1 MLAQCRAV
9 EEMLGSSYR
18 PLTKVI
24 VLSGAGEGAY
34 HGKSL
39 GKLKTLHHGVSGEV
53 FAVDAR
59 TLHIRDFSYDGEGP
73 AAYFYVGNSKAPSQ
87 GGLRLSDEKGSNGP
101 LPRYRKKHVT
111 ISLPE
116 STTLNNIKWFSVWCD
131 DFSVNFGDVK
141 IPKNLDYPKPQKID
155 ALNGVHAVSSEN
167 IVVVDAQTLLI
178 PSFSYD
184 GEAPDAKF
192 WVGRGP
198 KPSSQGVRVADENG
212 KEEPLRRYDRKTIV
226 LTLPGDLTVF
236 DIGHFGVWCEAFAV
250 DFGHIRV
257 PARSLNVPPS
267 LHMLGVSPQSKLN
280 CEVLWDDLALEV
292 RWAVA
297 GDSVVM
303 QLVSKLE
310 DGEYMSFG
318 LSGDD
323 SRSRM
328 IGGDVVVAW
337 VDKDTLKGYAQDYF
351 LDSKSQCAGTRGSC
365 PDNRLRDNTNSVRLL
380 NAAMVNGYSIVTYQR
395 PLVSQDELDRT
406 VLTNG
411 SQAVIWAVG
420 PLNSRNEV
428 SYHSITSKGDLLLEF
443 GRTPKW
449 NCPLPESD
457 PSRRLQPAE
466 QEEDDEDQFG
476 AGQRHQVRAVRPRAR
491 TCNHV
496 TRNTVF
502 RCSIKG
508 EDNGVP
514 QCSQG
519 SSLSTTP
526 ARRVARPIATPA
538 PAPQN
543 DAWDIPAIQCYEPED
558 GVFYAQMGPTGGKRG
573 YPAITGNNTLP
584 YLTDLKK
591 VTTHSPTLS
600 TNRRTLFVDL
610 SLVCQGHVGWGI
622 SWYINGL
629 LIPEINVVRGKT
641 YSFVVEGGLDPE
653 VPARYHPFYITDD
666 PVGGYEHKTP
676 EERAEVRI
684 FAGAKQTRRGDVFP
698 TGTGR
703 LCNWT
708 PDPKQPPADEF
719 ASFGAYQRTLTLEC
733 DQGEPGLVEWTPD
746 QNTPDTVYYQ
756 CYTHR
761 YLGWRIN
768 VLDACDSSDAAS
780 EPVPARVP
788 SGGRH
793 DPFEDAE
800 ELESSPSILVETRVR
815 PNGLYSGGKTVVS
828 PKNRVDVEFLKQ
840 SSEGYSQRYED
851 YTVRFADNTFLPL
864 PAIQDDALLPP
875 PAIQKEPPRYAH
887 GETAPQ
893 DSSKVQ
899 NTVSPDSK
907 ESSATIKTT
916 ELPSSSS
923 TEGPTIRVT
932 SELPTTTSSKPLS
945 LITVDPKRKPI
956 VHATTP
962 YSLLQLESKGESQ
975 EQRTLLDYDKT
986 SGLVQESQQSTV
998 VIDGNQLNSSDQ
1010 PKLPAGLF
1018 RVASKRPAPLNPLH
1032 VTGVPYPHSTIP
1044 QSHVGPLYPQMMFQ
1058 RPPHHYTV
1066 PPIRRPY
1073 PQRAYS
1079 RPLQGGVHRP
1089 PFMPPGVKFNPK
1101 KPFYRVPIMG
1111 GPHHPVMVTPQFH
1124 HPMGYHHMPGHSPVP
1139 LKYHQ
1144 YQHQQQQGSNKFY
1157 QLIAPNSQKVQVQ
1170 KAPPSTST
1178 PTTTTATPTTTTTT
1192 LAPAS
1197 STTHEPEVVTL
1208 ATISPA
1214 PSSDANSSTDLPV
1227 AVNTGFHPDSVIVEG
1242 GFKPIIHQ
1250 KAVAED
1256 RSSLGEPPV
1265 NDPEDEVVS
1274 GTKEER
1280 KDNPFEGQK
1289 SELFEP
1295 MFIPSPPDRII
1306 GNQTVV
1312 KKPGVLSED
1321 LTPPAVIQGKP
1332 SRPYDVSGRT
1342 HPDMRRPLYPNKKT
1356 SNFHHP
1362 PRGVDFRHQQSR
1374 DETPMAEERMDAYYH
1389 NSRRGVFEDETP
1401 MAAER
1406 METYYLPPQYSTPR
1420 RAPIPPGVIVT
1431 YDGKPVVDG
1440 SLSSP
1445 PNAPSAP
1452 HRGGSLALVRGTP
1465 QFGPFLGEVPP
1476 PVPDVKPSRLTP
1488 EDFGEEFPDPPS
1500 LRSTQ
1505 LSPLD
1510 EGETPLDILL
1520 PDGTELKEEVV
1531 LFKDAKSKK
1540 QAPKKTGSVG
1550 ETPGNDGGT
1559 HEYPQSTD
1567 VNSSSESDVVERTSE
1582 TADQKHPPRRRR
1594 SAHHEPGHEED
1605 HSGHDH
1611 GAHNQQ
1617 SSPNHSSSVSSN
1629 ISLTKLLSLGLL
1641 SMAILKFLQ
1650 ELKYLPLTRILQENE
1665 HFYRQV
1671 SLAPKYIPN
1680 YLVTYILSFPLKEKG
1695 NSRAILRK
1703 YEAQGKK
1710 SEPPLPPFL
1719 YSSFSET
1726 EKVVIKFK
1734 DTLNRYSTTVDI
1746 NINGASIGK
1755 CCPIYP
1761 KSELSRVDRS
1771 LILRPS
1777 QLHYQLSVSTF
1788 YRHDQDLHNSSL
1800 LFKVFLAAQI
1810 KPAHLV
1816 ISQIVPMVQS
1826 NPFACNN
1833 LINK

>member
-1 MLAQCRAV
+1 MVEVSKESIHGLLGAVCNQVKRPQSVYACKGYTETLGAQVRR
-9 EEMLGSSYR
+9 GR
-18 PLTKVI
+18 WVI
-24 VLSGAGEGAY
+24 S
-34 HGKSL
+34 
-39 GKLKTLHHGVSGEV
+39 TQ
-53 FAVDAR
+53 DTR
-59 TLHIRDFSYDGEGP
+59 TTP
-73 AAYFYVGNSKAPSQ
+73 PSQ
-87 GGLRLSDEKGSNGP
+87 GHRDLNQWSRLSPATAKN
-101 LPRYRKKHVT
+101 
-111 ISLPE
+111 IS
-116 STTLNNIKWFSVWCD
+116 
-131 DFSVNFGDVK
+131 FGVK
-141 IPKNLDYPKPQKID
+141 IIRSHGPSHIVRCREKDFRHQIWTLFTAHSPHLLSKIT
-155 ALNGVHAVSSEN
+155 HAGH
-167 IVVVDAQTLLI
+167 TL
-178 PSFSYD
+178 
-184 GEAPDAKF
+184 
-192 WVGRGP
+192 
-198 KPSSQGVRVADENG
+198 VRLAAIC
-212 KEEPLRRYDRKTIV
+212 EERL
-226 LTLPGDLTVF
+226 LPCLGSTQ
-236 DIGHFGVWCEAFAV
+236 HFCG
-250 DFGHIRV
+250 
-257 PARSLNVPPS
+257 
-267 LHMLGVSPQSKLN
+267 SKLN

-420 PLNSRNEV
+420 PLNSRNE
-428 SYHSITSKGDLLLEF
+428 
-443 GRTPKW
+443 
-449 NCPLPESD
+449 
-457 PSRRLQPAE
+457 
-466 QEEDDEDQFG
+466 
-476 AGQRHQVRAVRPRAR
+476 
-491 TCNHV
+491 
-496 TRNTVF
+496 
-502 RCSIKG
+502 
-508 EDNGVP
+508 
-514 QCSQG
+514 
-519 SSLSTTP
+519 
-526 ARRVARPIATPA
+526 
-538 PAPQN
+538 
-543 DAWDIPAIQCYEPED
+543 
-558 GVFYAQMGPTGGKRG
+558 
-573 YPAITGNNTLP
+573 
-584 YLTDLKK
+584 
-591 VTTHSPTLS
+591 
-600 TNRRTLFVDL
+600 
-610 SLVCQGHVGWGI
+610 
-622 SWYINGL
+622 
-629 LIPEINVVRGKT
+629 
-641 YSFVVEGGLDPE
+641 
-653 VPARYHPFYITDD
+653 
-666 PVGGYEHKTP
+666 
-676 EERAEVRI
+676 
-684 FAGAKQTRRGDVFP
+684 
-698 TGTGR
+698 
-703 LCNWT
+703 
-708 PDPKQPPADEF
+708 
-719 ASFGAYQRTLTLEC
+719 
-733 DQGEPGLVEWTPD
+733 
-746 QNTPDTVYYQ
+746 

-815 PNGLYSGGKTVVS
+815 PNGLYSGGKTAVVS

-864 PAIQDDALLPP
+864 PAIQDDAFLSPPAIQDDALLPP

-1058 RPPHHYTV
+1058 RPPHHYTM

-1312 KKPGVLSED
+1312 KKPGALSED

-1406 METYYLPPQYSTPR
+1406 METYYLPPQYSAPR
-1420 RAPIPPGVIVT
+1420 RAPIPPGAIVT

-1476 PVPDVKPSRLTP
+1476 PVPDVVRPESIPQLRNQKPSRLTP

-1540 QAPKKTGSVG
+1540 QAPKKTGFVG

-1617 SSPNHSSSVSSN
+1617 SSPNHSSSISSN
-1629 ISLTKLLSLGLL
+1629 ISLTKLLTLGLL

-1650 ELKYLPLTRILQENE
+1650 GVIL
-1665 HFYRQV
+1665 
-1671 SLAPKYIPN
+1671 
-1680 YLVTYILSFPLKEKG
+1680 EK
-1695 NSRAILRK
+1695 
-1703 YEAQGKK
+1703 
-1710 SEPPLPPFL
+1710 
-1719 YSSFSET
+1719 
-1726 EKVVIKFK
+1726 
-1734 DTLNRYSTTVDI
+1734 
-1746 NINGASIGK
+1746 
-1755 CCPIYP
+1755 
-1761 KSELSRVDRS
+1761 
-1771 LILRPS
+1771 
-1777 QLHYQLSVSTF
+1777 
-1788 YRHDQDLHNSSL
+1788 
-1800 LFKVFLAAQI
+1800 
-1810 KPAHLV
+1810 
-1816 ISQIVPMVQS
+1816 
-1826 NPFACNN
+1826 
-1833 LINK
+1833 

>member
-1 MLAQCRAV
+1 MRK
-9 EEMLGSSYR
+9 YR
-18 PLTKVI
+18 PPVDVSTVQSCGGDDWVVVSSSGRCQHSAELWRRCLGRSI
-24 VLSGAGEGAY
+24 VLRTVQSCGGDAWVVVSSSDESAGEGAY

-116 STTLNNIKWFSVWCD
+116 STTLNNLKWFSVWCD

-267 LHMLGVSPQSKLN
+267 LHMLGSKLN

-526 ARRVARPIATPA
+526 ARRVARPVATPA

-543 DAWDIPAIQCYEPED
+543 DVWDIPAIQCYEPED

-600 TNRRTLFVDL
+600 TNIRTLFVDL

-676 EERAEVRI
+676 EERAPRYRPTSCVYHLSLRQSI
-684 FAGAKQTRRGDVFP
+684 GAP
-698 TGTGR
+698 
-703 LCNWT
+703 
-708 PDPKQPPADEF
+708 
-719 ASFGAYQRTLTLEC
+719 
-733 DQGEPGLVEWTPD
+733 LVT
-746 QNTPDTVYYQ
+746 Q

-815 PNGLYSGGKTVVS
+815 PNGLYSGGKTAVVS

-864 PAIQDDALLPP
+864 PAIQDDAFLSPPAIQDDALLPP

-986 SGLVQESQQSTV
+986 SGLAQESQQSTV

-1058 RPPHHYTV
+1058 RPPHHYTM

-1144 YQHQQQQGSNKFY
+1144 YQHQQQQQGSNKFY
-1157 QLIAPNSQKVQVQ
+1157 QLIAPNSQK
-1170 KAPPSTST
+1170 
-1178 PTTTTATPTTTTTT
+1178 
-1192 LAPAS
+1192 
-1197 STTHEPEVVTL
+1197 
-1208 ATISPA
+1208 
-1214 PSSDANSSTDLPV
+1214 
-1227 AVNTGFHPDSVIVEG
+1227 G

-1250 KAVAED
+1250 RAVAED
-1256 RSSLGEPPV
+1256 RSSLGEEPPV

-1312 KKPGVLSED
+1312 KKPGALSED
-1321 LTPPAVIQGKP
+1321 LTPPAVIQRKP

-1406 METYYLPPQYSTPR
+1406 METYYLPPQYSPPR

-1452 HRGGSLALVRGTP
+1452 HRGGSLALVQGTP

-1476 PVPDVKPSRLTP
+1476 PVPDVVRPESIPQLRNQKPSRLTP

-1505 LSPLD
+1505 LSPLVRELD

-1520 PDGTELKEEVV
+1520 PDGTELKEDVV

-1540 QAPKKTGSVG
+1540 QAPKKTGSVS

-1629 ISLTKLLSLGLL
+1629 ISLTKLLTLGLL
-1641 SMAILKFLQ
+1641 SMAILKLLQ

-1680 YLVTYILSFPLKEKG
+1680 YLVT
-1695 NSRAILRK
+1695 
-1703 YEAQGKK
+1703 
-1710 SEPPLPPFL
+1710 
-1719 YSSFSET
+1719 
-1726 EKVVIKFK
+1726 
-1734 DTLNRYSTTVDI
+1734 
-1746 NINGASIGK
+1746 
-1755 CCPIYP
+1755 
-1761 KSELSRVDRS
+1761 
-1771 LILRPS
+1771 
-1777 QLHYQLSVSTF
+1777 
-1788 YRHDQDLHNSSL
+1788 
-1800 LFKVFLAAQI
+1800 
-1810 KPAHLV
+1810 
-1816 ISQIVPMVQS
+1816 
-1826 NPFACNN
+1826 
-1833 LINK
+1833 